1 MKEVLYLYVNH
12 FESDYSATYDWVL
25 SIKEDQVVKI
35 AYTVNQLKSSF
46 VIEIEMCKNSFL

>member
-1 MKEVLYLYVNH
+1 MYLLYMKEVLYLYVNH
-12 FESDYSATYDWVL
+12 FESDYSATHDWVL

-46 VIEIEMCKNSFL
+46 VIEIQNV